1 MISVSVMRSC
11 TLGIVLLFP
20 LATPLTFFSDCSKAC
35 RPDAACCSE
44 SECANNPHDDTD
56 DGYKGKRG

>member
-1 MISVSVMRSC
+1 M
-11 TLGIVLLFP
+11 VLLFP
-20 LATPLTFFSDCSKAC
+20 LAAPLTFFSDCSKAC